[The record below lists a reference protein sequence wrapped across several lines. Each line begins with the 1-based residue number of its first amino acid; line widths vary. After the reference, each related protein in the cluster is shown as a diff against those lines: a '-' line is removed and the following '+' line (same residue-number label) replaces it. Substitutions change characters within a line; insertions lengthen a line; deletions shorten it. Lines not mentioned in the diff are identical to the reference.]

1 MQFHFVDYNKAY
13 ENDQKAQFSCTY
25 NPDANFLIMEY
36 RQKKIII
43 RKMLVTMDS
52 KQGYIAYYYLQPKHG
67 LENEMG
73 ILDGSLAKALSP

>member
-1 MQFHFVDYNKAY
+1 MKMIRKHS
-13 ENDQKAQFSCTY
+13 FSCTY
-25 NPDANFLIMEY
+25 NPGQDDANFLIMEY

-43 RKMLVTMDS
+43 RKLLVTMDL